1 MKRIFLY
8 TIALAFGLL
17 CSCDDDDSFS
27 TSTSNVLTF
36 SSDTI
41 SLDTMF
47 STVPT
52 PTYTFWVYNNSGDG
66 IQVGQVRLQRGNQT
80 GYRVNVDGFYL
91 DNTIGSLVN
100 DIEIRDGD
108 SIRVFVE
115 LTSALNGN
123 DEPTL
128 VEDNLLFVLKSG
140 VTQKVNLRAWSWDA
154 DIVDSI
160 IVSSDV
166 TLNSPKPLVVRKGI
180 LVDSLATLTISYPA
194 HIYFGAN
201 AGIDV
206 YGRLLV
212 NPDANEDVVLR
223 GDRTDRMFPYLP
235 YDRVSGQWQGIH
247 IRPSSKDNY
256 IRYADIHSSTNGIVC
271 DSVGYDSLGVRLTLE
286 NVTIHNCK
294 GAGLVAYN
302 SNVNIVNS
310 QITNTL
316 GDCVAIYGGRAF
328 IVYSTLAQFYP
339 FDANRGVAL
348 RFANYDGKYNYPLY
362 MFECYNTLVTGYAD
376 DVIMGE
382 TNDSTVAFNY
392 YFQNNLLRTP
402 VVSDSIRFVNVKW
415 ETPED
420 SVQGKQHF
428 VLIDEDNLIYDF
440 HLDSLSTARGGAIP
454 ASAYCDDRNGIMRK
468 DDAPDIGCYEY
479 VEKDKGIN

>member
-1 MKRIFLY
+1 LLSADAQDAYVIR
-8 TIALAFGLL
+8 GLVL
-17 CSCDDDDSFS
+17 QQDSVFH
-27 TSTSNVLTF
+27 TDKPYVIY
-36 SSDTI
+36 D
-41 SLDTMF
+41 SL
-47 STVPT
+47 
-52 PTYTFWVYNNSGDG
+52 
-66 IQVGQVRLQRGNQT
+66 
-80 GYRVNVDGFYL
+80 
-91 DNTIGSLVN
+91 
-100 DIEIRDGD
+100 
-108 SIRVFVE
+108 
-115 LTSALNGN
+115 
-123 DEPTL
+123 
-128 VEDNLLFVLKSG
+128 K
-140 VTQKVNLRAWSWDA
+140 
-154 DIVDSI
+154 VDSGARL
-160 IVSSDV
+160 
-166 TLNSPKPLVVRKGI
+166 TLLPGT
-180 LVDSLATLTISYPA
+180 TLMF
-194 HIYFGAN
+194 HDK
-201 AGIDV
+201 AGLDV
-206 YGRLLV
+206 YGTLSAEGELGKPV
-212 NPDANEDVVLR
+212 IFR

-402 VVSDSIRFVNVKW
+402 IVSDSIRFVNVKW